1 MMYTYTVYN
10 TDSGE
15 IEYATSGVAHQSEIP
30 LASGFSIIEGSYSAN
45 RYLIQSGVAVERV
58 DLILNEARANR
69 NVLLAESDWTQ
80 VADSPL
86 SDSKKAEWA
95 TYRQALRDLPSTDPI
110 VWPTE
115 PS

>member
-1 MMYTYTVYN
+1 MV
-10 TDSGE
+10 
-15 IEYATSGVAHQSEIP
+15 P
-30 LASGFSIIEGSYSAN
+30 LLKDA
-45 RYLIQSGVAVERV
+45 
-58 DLILNEARANR
+58 DLVLNEVRANR

-110 VWPTE
+110 VFPTE